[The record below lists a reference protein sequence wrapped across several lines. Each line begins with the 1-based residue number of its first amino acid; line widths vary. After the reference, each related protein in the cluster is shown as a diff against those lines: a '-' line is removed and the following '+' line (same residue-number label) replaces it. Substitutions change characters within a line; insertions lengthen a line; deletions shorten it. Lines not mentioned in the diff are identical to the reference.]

1 MPKKVAVKRDY
12 SRLIAQFASEGS
24 RQLEK
29 INQKHQAYAEEII
42 RFAVLVK
49 SWNDQ
54 ALEEDEGEE
63 GDCYKAVGAWFKDWA
78 AENIGDKYQL
88 YHWNKIASAATVLS
102 SPKILP
108 HLPHTKM
115 ALVHLAKKTK
125 GDKSGD
131 IERFTNWIAKGQLSS
146 ETTVSEAKKLGV
158 KVPKQAN
165 PSEGKTSR
173 LVADA
178 KRTTTAFRKNG
189 VVLDVPLSSVSRQFP
204 DRDLFT
210 RGLTVA
216 ILGSE
221 TDEASG
227 VEKLVLLTVVN
238 SETALAD
245 VLDSLK
251 D

>member
-1 MPKKVAVKRDY
+1 
-12 SRLIAQFASEGS
+12 
-24 RQLEK
+24 
-29 INQKHQAYAEEII
+29 
-42 RFAVLVK
+42 
-49 SWNDQ
+49 
-54 ALEEDEGEE
+54 
-63 GDCYKAVGAWFKDWA
+63 
-78 AENIGDKYQL
+78 
-88 YHWNKIASAATVLS
+88 VLS

-125 GDKSGD
+125 GDKSSD

-158 KVPKQAN
+158 KVPKQTN

-178 KRTTTAFRKNG
+178 KKMTAALRKNG

-204 DRDLFT
+204 DRELFT
-210 RGLTVA
+210 KGLTVA

-245 VLDSLK
+245 VLESLK